1 MGKYKNSH
9 THRKKLTKIKN
20 DNVKFK
26 ILRFWIVILHFD
38 FYILHLIVVQ
48 NQNNQVIQLKHGN
61 STVDEV
67 HLTIS
72 QGFDNMLITAIDRL
86 IIKNKI
92 SKLSLKSFKVLG
104 KIRSESVSGM
114 TIKTILIALEI

>member
-1 MGKYKNSH
+1 M
-9 THRKKLTKIKN
+9 
-20 DNVKFK
+20 
-26 ILRFWIVILHFD
+26 
-38 FYILHLIVVQ
+38 HLIVVQ